1 MNQVGP
7 ADVGDHVREPP
18 EEHTVRTTLAQLGR
32 RVSALV
38 AARTGLRAAGSPVRN
53 ARIST
58 KIMANVVLTSTI
70 FVGVGLMGVTQ
81 TNNLSER
88 TQELHRQKVTGLEVI
103 ATVRGVVGDVQA
115 AAMLQSFSPTHP
127 DTGARQRTIEALDAE
142 LLEQLAQLRSLRWGA
157 ERQEQLARF
166 VTDYRSWQSTRD
178 AGVQS
183 SRRLGTKQAAEEA
196 IDRTQSLTGR
206 LVSDMDTI
214 FVAVVAEV
222 ADSAA
227 GAKAAAARS
236 ERLML
241 MLLAGGI
248 VAAVVLGLVAAREI
262 SRPLRRTVE
271 VLKLVAGGDLTHQ
284 LDVTSGDEVG
294 QMGEALNRTMAL
306 LRSTMRSIG
315 DNVTT
320 LASASDE
327 LAVVSS
333 SMSES
338 AALTS
343 SQAVAAASSA
353 EQVSASV
360 QTVAVAA
367 EELGASIREVA
378 QHALAA
384 ATIAE
389 SGAAEARGANSTVA
403 ELSGSSAQIEQVVQ
417 LITAIAGRTHLLA
430 LNATIEAARAGEAGL
445 GFAVVAREVK
455 QLAQQTA
462 DATGDVSRAVLQ
474 IQGGSDNAAGAIVRI
489 GEVIE
494 TVNENQGTIAT
505 AMEEQTATTS
515 EISANALYAA
525 DGSTQIARSI
535 SAVADAAATT
545 TSGAMQTQDS
555 AAELSRMASE
565 LRILVG
571 QFTC

>member
-1 MNQVGP
+1 M
-7 ADVGDHVREPP
+7 
-18 EEHTVRTTLAQLGR
+18 RTTPIQLGR
-32 RVSALV
+32 QVRSVV
-38 AARTGLRAAGSPVRN
+38 AARLVLPPDGRGRVLLRQVGAPVRN
-53 ARIST
+53 ARIGT
-58 KIMANVVLTSTI
+58 KVVAMVLLTSSI
-70 FVGVGLMGVTQ
+70 FVFVGLMGVNQ
-81 TNNLSER
+81 TNNLSDR
-88 TQELHRQKVTGLEVI
+88 TQELHLQKVTGLEMI
-103 ATVRGVVGDVQA
+103 ARVRGTIGEVQTV
-115 AAMLQSFSPTHP
+115 AMLQNFTPNHADS
-127 DTGARQRTIEALDAE
+127 GARQRTIAAKDAE
-142 LLEQLAQLRSLRWGA
+142 VLEQLSRLQTLNWGA
-157 ERQEQLARF
+157 ERRDQLARF
-166 VTDYRSWQSTRD
+166 ASDYGAWRTRRD
-178 AGVQS
+178 AGLQAS
-183 SRRLGTKQAAEEA
+183 KSIGTEQAAA
-196 IDRTQSLTGR
+196 QSVYQTQSLSTR
-206 LVSDMDTI
+206 LVTDMNGI
-214 FVAVVAEV
+214 FVAVVQEV

-227 GAKAAAARS
+227 GAKAAAERS

-241 MLLAGGI
+241 ALLTGGVV
-248 VAAVVLGLVAAREI
+248 VAVALGLVAAGAI
-262 SRPLRRTVE
+262 SRPLRRTVD
-271 VLKLVAGGDLTHQ
+271 VLNLVADGDLTHQ
-284 LDVTSGDEVG
+284 LSVTSRDEVG
-294 QMGEALNRTMAL
+294 QMGGALNRTMAL
-306 LRSTMRSIG
+306 LRTTMRSIG

-327 LAVVSS
+327 LAVVSG

-343 SQAVAAASSA
+343 TRAVAASSAA

-360 QTVAVAA
+360 QTVAAAA

-378 QHALAA
+378 THALTAA
-384 ATIAE
+384 SIAE

-403 ELSGSSAQIEQVVQ
+403 ELGASSAQIEQVVQ
-417 LITAIAGRTHLLA
+417 LITTIAGRTHLLA

-462 DATGDVSRAVLQ
+462 EATGEVSRAVVQ
-474 IQGGSDNAAGAIVRI
+474 IQGGSTNAAGAIVRI

-494 TVNENQGTIAT
+494 TVNENQGTIAS

-525 DGSTQIARSI
+525 DGSTEIARNI

-565 LRILVG
+565 LRTLVG
-571 QFTC
+571 RFTC

>member
-1 MNQVGP
+1 V
-7 ADVGDHVREPP
+7 
-18 EEHTVRTTLAQLGR
+18 
-32 RVSALV
+32 
-38 AARTGLRAAGSPVRN
+38 
-53 ARIST
+53 
-58 KIMANVVLTSTI
+58 
-70 FVGVGLMGVTQ
+70 
-81 TNNLSER
+81 
-88 TQELHRQKVTGLEVI
+88 
-103 ATVRGVVGDVQA
+103 
-115 AAMLQSFSPTHP
+115 
-127 DTGARQRTIEALDAE
+127 
-142 LLEQLAQLRSLRWGA
+142 LEQLARLQSLKWGA
-157 ERQEQLARF
+157 ERKEQLGRF
-166 VTDYRSWQSTRD
+166 VKDYGIWQARRD
-178 AGVQS
+178 AGLRS
-183 SRRLGTKQAAEEA
+183 SKLMGTEEAAAESVYM
-196 IDRTQSLTGR
+196 TQSLSTR
-206 LVSDMDTI
+206 LVTDMNDI
-214 FVAVVAEV
+214 FVAVVQEV

-227 GAKAAAARS
+227 DAQAAAERS

-241 MLLAGGI
+241 ALLTGGVI
-248 VAAVVLGLVAAREI
+248 GAVALGLVAARAI
-262 SRPLRRTVE
+262 SRPLRRTVD
-271 VLKLVAGGDLTHQ
+271 VLNLVADGDLTHQ
-284 LDVTSGDEVG
+284 LAVTSRDEVG

-327 LAVVSS
+327 LAVVSG

-343 SQAVAAASSA
+343 TRAVAASSAA

-360 QTVAVAA
+360 QTVAAAA

-378 QHALAA
+378 THALTAA
-384 ATIAE
+384 SIAE

-403 ELSGSSAQIEQVVQ
+403 ELGASSAQIEQVVQ
-417 LITAIAGRTHLLA
+417 LITTIAGRTHLLA

-462 DATGDVSRAVLQ
+462 EATGEVSRAVVQ
-474 IQGGSDNAAGAIVRI
+474 IQGGSGNAASAIVRI
-489 GEVIE
+489 GEIIE

-505 AMEEQTATTS
+505 AMEEQTATTA

-525 DGSTQIARSI
+525 DGSTEIARNI

-545 TSGAMQTQDS
+545 TSGALQTQDS
-555 AAELSRMASE
+555 AAELSRMAGE
-565 LRILVG
+565 LRALVG